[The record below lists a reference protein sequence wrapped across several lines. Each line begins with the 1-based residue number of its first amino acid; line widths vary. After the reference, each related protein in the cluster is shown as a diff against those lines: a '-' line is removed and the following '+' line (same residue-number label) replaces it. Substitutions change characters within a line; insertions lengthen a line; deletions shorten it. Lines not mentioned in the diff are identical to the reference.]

1 MSERKATREPIGRVA
16 FFLFNFLK
24 GIAIGVANAI
34 PGVSGGTIAVILRV
48 YDILIESLSLHWKAI
63 VRNLPLLI
71 PLGLG
76 LVFGIF
82 GFSKLLD
89 EVLFANYSQVTYFG
103 FIGLILGSIPLMLTI
118 SNIQRKDYLPSILPF
133 LIGFILLIAISF
145 WIPST
150 SHTVSTDLT
159 LELFLI
165 LLASCAI
172 AAIAMIIPGISGSFV
187 LLALGQYETVIQAVS
202 TMNIMVLIPAALG
215 IVVGLLFGARMIHY
229 FLTHFR
235 TPTYAVIL
243 GLLMASIVV
252 LWPGF
257 SDSFMIIPSIL
268 ACLFGFLLALCFGQY
283 TKKRS
288 D

>member
-1 MSERKATREPIGRVA
+1 LSERKANREPIGRVA

-24 GIAIGVANAI
+24 GIAIGIANAI

-48 YDILIESLSLHWKAI
+48 YDVLIESLSFHWKAI
-63 VRNLPLLI
+63 VQNLPLLI
-71 PLGLG
+71 SLGLG

-89 EVLFANYSQVTYFG
+89 DVLFANYSQVTYFG

-118 SNIQRKDYLPSILPF
+118 SNIQRKDYKRSILPF
-133 LIGFILLIAISF
+133 LFGFILLLAISF
-145 WIPST
+145 WVPT
-150 SHTVSTDLT
+150 TNHVVTTDLSFS
-159 LELFLI
+159 LFVA
-165 LLASCAI
+165 LLGSCAI

-202 TMNIMVLIPAALG
+202 DMNIRMLLPVAIG

-229 FLTHFR
+229 FLTHHR

-243 GLLMASIVV
+243 GLLIASIIV

-257 SDSFMIIPSIL
+257 PDFYLILPSIVT
-268 ACLFGFLLALCFGQY
+268 CLFGFLLALIFGQY

-288 D
+288 N